1 MHGSAHQSNTQ
12 RKKYLHTPPFPPLK
26 KRKGEAKREVVILV
40 RTLCTFT
47 SSIYIMIFVFN
58 LNPHF
63 YIGVPGW
70 YWTKR
75 FLFFFVLFL
84 GTRHH
89 HQITSP
95 HRIKNIT

>member
-1 MHGSAHQSNTQ
+1 
-12 RKKYLHTPPFPPLK
+12 
-26 KRKGEAKREVVILV
+26 
-40 RTLCTFT
+40 
-47 SSIYIMIFVFN
+47 MIFVFN

-63 YIGVPGW
+63 YIGARVADQVFIYY

-95 HRIKNIT
+95 QSNQKYNLTHYTNQIKN